1 MRVTDATEFVVAEIV
16 AIRFTPSR
24 DGYRC
29 APPILGQLLRL
40 ARKRNLATGP
50 RQNNPAGKSLK
61 TLSSLSDKNI
71 PLNPS
76 GKSSL

>member
-1 MRVTDATEFVVAEIV
+1 MRVTDATEFVVAETV

-29 APPILGQLLRL
+29 APPILRQLLCP
-40 ARKRNLATGP
+40 ARKRNLATEP
-50 RQNNPAGKSLK
+50 RQNNPTGKSPK
-61 TLSSLSDKNI
+61 TLSSPSDKNI

-76 GKSSL
+76 GKSVI